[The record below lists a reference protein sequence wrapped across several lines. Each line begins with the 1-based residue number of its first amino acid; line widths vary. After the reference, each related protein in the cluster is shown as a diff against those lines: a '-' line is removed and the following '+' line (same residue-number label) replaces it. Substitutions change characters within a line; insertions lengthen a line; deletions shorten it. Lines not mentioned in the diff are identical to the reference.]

1 MERERID
8 KLLVERGLAP
18 SRTKAQAMIMAGAVL
33 VEEQRVEKPSDLISL
48 DARIRIKGATDPANR
63 YVGRGGVKLEAA
75 LREFAIDVNGL
86 LCLDIGAST
95 GGFTDCL
102 LQNGAHKVVAV
113 DVGHNQLDWRLRN
126 DARVESR
133 EGINARYLKPG
144 DLGLQFDLATI
155 DVSFIS
161 ATKVLPAVVNLLT
174 ERARVITLIKPQF
187 EVGRGEVGRGGI
199 VTDPEQHARV
209 IDEVNDAARRLGL
222 LVGGVIESPIKGAE
236 GNQEFLAL
244 YERTAD

>member
-1 MERERID
+1 MKRERID
-8 KLLVERGLAP
+8 KLLVERGLAS
-18 SRTKAQAMIMAGAVL
+18 SRTRAQAMVMAGAVL
-33 VEEQRVEKPSDLISL
+33 VEDQRVEKPSELISL
-48 DARIRIKGATDPANR
+48 DAQVRLKGANDPAAR

-75 LREFAIDVNGL
+75 LREFAIDVRGL

-102 LQNGAHKVVAV
+102 LQHGAAKVMAV

-126 DARVESR
+126 DPRVESR
-133 EGINARYLKPG
+133 EGVNARYLKPE
-144 DLGLQFDLATI
+144 DFATPFDLATM

-161 ATKVLPAVVNLLT
+161 ATKVLPAVVSLLT
-174 ERARVITLIKPQF
+174 DGALVITLIKPQF

-199 VTDPEQHARV
+199 VTDPRQHARV
-209 IDEVNDAARRLGL
+209 IEEVNDAAQSLGL
-222 LVGGVIESPIKGAE
+222 KIRGVIESPIRGAE

-244 YERTAD
+244 YERTAS